1 MQTLLDGVEVRCTE
15 LPMTAIVRTCIS
27 LLFVLDVC
35 TASLI
40 NFMSCFNTFEVVQM
54 WPIID
59 LKSHFNMIY
68 VVSFE

>member
-1 MQTLLDGVEVRCTE
+1 MGRNADFVRLCGSKMYRATFDSNH
-15 LPMTAIVRTCIS
+15 TCIS

-40 NFMSCFNTFEVVQM
+40 NFMSCFNTFDVVQM

-59 LKSHFNMIY
+59 L
-68 VVSFE
+68 